1 MHQTTDARSDR
12 PVLGIVLMLLA
23 VTSFSGGLDTTAKYL
38 TGSLPVAQIVWA
50 RYAFHT
56 ALMVAAL
63 PFLGGR
69 RRLRTRRLP
78 LQVVRSLFLLGAT
91 AFFFSSLKYL
101 QLAEATS
108 ITFVSPLVVT
118 VLSIPVLK
126 ERVGPRRWAGVG
138 AGFLGVIVIT
148 RPGSG
153 VMHWAAVL
161 PLGMALC
168 YACYQV
174 ATRGLS
180 DTEHPITTLFY
191 TAVVGVAVT
200 SLVVPFF
207 WVWPTTGGWLL
218 MGLLGVFGGTGHFLL
233 IQAFRYAEASV
244 LAPFN
249 YFTIVTSTVAGY
261 LVFRQFPDAWTYV
274 GAAIVIASG
283 LYVFQRERRLAA
295 SEGGKRQPFVMPEGG
310 PPALP

>member
-1 MHQTTDARSDR
+1 MSQPAGARSDH

-56 ALMVAAL
+56 VLLAAVL
-63 PFLGGR
+63 PLLGGLS
-69 RRLRTRRLP
+69 RLRTQRLP

-91 AFFFSSLKYL
+91 ACFFSSLKYL

-118 VLSIPVLK
+118 MLAIPVLK
-126 ERVGPRRWAGVG
+126 EHVGPRRWAGVG
-138 AGFLGVIVIT
+138 AGFLGVLVIT
-148 RPGSG
+148 RPGTG
-153 VMHWAAVL
+153 VMHWAALL
-161 PLGMALC
+161 PLGMAFC

-180 DTEHPITTLFY
+180 DTEHPIATLFY
-191 TAVVGVAVT
+191 TAVVGAVAT

-207 WVWPTTGGWLL
+207 WVRPTSGDWLL
-218 MGLLGVFGGTGHFLL
+218 MGLLGVFGGTGHLLL
-233 IQAFRYAEASV
+233 IQAFRYAQASV

-261 LVFRQFPDAWTYV
+261 LVFRQLPDLWTYV
-274 GAAIVIASG
+274 GAGMVIASG
-283 LYVFQRERRLAA
+283 LYVFQRERQLAA
-295 SEGGKRQPFVMPEGG
+295 SVGREERPLLMPEGS
-310 PPALP
+310 PPAPP